1 MILYALGCANG
12 HGFDGWFRSSE
23 DFAVQSARRLLACPA
38 CGSEAVSK
46 AVMAPAVAR
55 TDRRRCPAAAAAPEA
70 SESPASP
77 PDAPA
82 PVALLSD
89 REKELRTM
97 LRTMRE
103 QLVANADN
111 VGDRF
116 ADTAR
121 AMHNEEVDRRSIYGR
136 ATAEEVKALHEEGVA
151 FSPLP
156 VLPDELS

>member
-12 HGFDGWFRSSE
+12 HGFDGWFRSSD
-23 DFAVQSARRLLACPA
+23 DFVAQSARKLIGCPL
-38 CGSEAVSK
+38 CGSVDVSK
-46 AVMAPAVAR
+46 AVMAPSVAR
-55 TDRRRCPAAAAAPEA
+55 TDRDRRPAVAAAPEPSA
-70 SESPASP
+70 SPPSP

-82 PVALLSD
+82 PVVLLSD
-89 REKELRTM
+89 KERELRAM

-103 QLVANADN
+103 QLVATADN

-136 ATAEEVKALHEEGVA
+136 ATADEVKALHEEGVA

-156 VLPDELS
+156 VLPDDLT